1 MFSYAVEDWLL
12 LFYIYCVFGWCF
24 ESTYVSLRTGHP
36 VNRGFMQAPFLPL
49 YGSGAVLLLI
59 IGRIFAN
66 SLLLTYVFSCIGATL
81 LEFYTGMAMERI
93 FKIKYWD
100 YSRQPFNIQGHVCL
114 MSSLFW
120 GVLGIFL
127 TRVLHAPIEDL
138 VLGIP
143 GQVKV
148 FLVLVITAVLSWDF
162 ALSFRSAMELREV
175 LIEME
180 TAEVVLRG
188 LKVQPDSKEKLLKVE
203 KFLEKLE
210 SIKNGIQAELSAR
223 YEVKISRTRGI

>member
-1 MFSYAVEDWLL
+1 MFSYAVEDWLF

-59 IGRIFAN
+59 IGRIFSN
-66 SLLLTYVFSCIGATL
+66 SLLLTYIFSCIGATL
-81 LEFYTGMAMERI
+81 LELFTGLAMERM

-100 YSRQPFNIQGHVCL
+100 YSGQPFNIQGHVCL

-127 TRVLHAPIEDL
+127 TRVLHAPVEAF
-138 VLGIP
+138 VLGLP
-143 GQVKV
+143 EQVKV
-148 FLVLVITAVLSWDF
+148 TLVLVITAILSWDF

-180 TAEVVLRG
+180 EAEAVLKG
-188 LKVQPDSKEKLLKVE
+188 MESQQISEEKRVKIK
-203 KFLEKLE
+203 KFLEKLAG
-210 SIKNGIQAELSAR
+210 IRKGIQAELSTR
-223 YEVKISRTRGI
+223 YEVKISRKFI

>member
-24 ESTYVSLRTGHP
+24 ESTYVSLRTRHP

-59 IGRIFAN
+59 IGRIFADN
-66 SLLLTYVFSCIGATL
+66 LLLTYIFSCIGATL

-127 TRVLHAPIEDL
+127 TRVLHAPVETL

-148 FLVLVITAVLSWDF
+148 ILVIVITAVLSWDF
-162 ALSFRSAMELREV
+162 ALSFRLAMELREV
-175 LIEME
+175 LMEME
-180 TAEVVLRG
+180 DA
-188 LKVQPDSKEKLLKVE
+188 
-203 KFLEKLE
+203 
-210 SIKNGIQAELSAR
+210 
-223 YEVKISRTRGI
+223 

>member
-1 MFSYAVEDWLL
+1 MFSYEVEDWLL

-24 ESTYVSLRTGHP
+24 ESTYVSIRTGHL
-36 VNRGFMQAPFLPL
+36 VNRGFMRAPFLPL

-59 IGRIFAN
+59 IGRIFAD
-66 SLLLTYVFSCIGATL
+66 SLLLTYIFSCIGATL
-81 LEFYTGMAMERI
+81 LELFTGMAMERM

-127 TRVLHAPIEDL
+127 TRVLHAPIEAF

-143 GQVKV
+143 GPVKV
-148 FLVLVITAVLSWDF
+148 ILVLVITAVLSWDF
-162 ALSFRSAMELREV
+162 ALSFRLAMELREV
-175 LIEME
+175 LTEME
-180 TAEVVLRG
+180 EAETVLRG
-188 LKVQPDSKEKLLKVE
+188 MEKQQVSEEKRLKVK
-203 KFLEKLE
+203 KFLEKLDG
-210 SIKNGIQAELSAR
+210 IRNGIQAELSAR
-223 YEVKISRTRGI
+223 YEVKISKG